1 MENLDEAYQILDQI
15 KEETDQEKILEGA
28 RQAFNKSEL
37 CVEAATILS
46 KLNTHFSEK
55 ENILITCLSSL
66 VNEIEKNKNIKIFDN
81 LNKARFELGS
91 LYYDYGMNKKALL
104 LFNSLEK
111 DDSALPIKYKLMIIY
126 AILEDD
132 IIDSYYNKHI
142 KNANDIDYV
151 RLSFTYM
158 IYKYKKANFRDVREL
173 LININAKNPMII
185 KILKDE
191 TNNEDSFE
199 AKEAYKVFRNNSL
212 LINSCPNI
220 LNYLKTIY

>member
-1 MENLDEAYQILDQI
+1 MDKLNEAYQILDQI
-15 KEETDQEKILEGA
+15 KEETNQEKILEGA
-28 RQAFNKSEL
+28 TQAFSKSPL

-46 KLNTHFSEK
+46 KLNSHFSEK

-66 VNEIEKNKNIKIFDN
+66 VNEIENNKNIKIFDN

-111 DDSALPIKYKLMIIY
+111 DDSSLPVKYKLMVIY
-126 AILEDD
+126 AILEED
-132 IIDSYYNKHI
+132 IIDSYYNEHI
-142 KNANDIDYV
+142 KKANDIDYV

-173 LININAKNPMII
+173 FININMKNPMLI
-185 KILKDE
+185 KAINDE
-191 TNNEDSFE
+191 IDSEDSLE
-199 AKEAYKVFRNNSL
+199 AKEAYKILRNNSL